1 MLRKAKGQA
10 AVSVIV
16 PKGGI
21 RGNDGAQAGGLM
33 GRESI
38 ASAVSCAIVRCRA
51 MLCLPS
57 RLTGGRLGG
66 LQNQRRLIATS
77 RSARGFSF
85 GINRN
90 HGLIAPVPHYGLM
103 PCGKPS
109 GLSLPLERSANPRG
123 VSHLLGGRWGISY
136 KLTNGILAM
145 MRTLSR
151 NVSTAF
157 PSTPE
162 PIFLPVQSCHKR
174 VEERPQV
181 NTFADVADSAEGLF
195 QRAQVAYRE
204 AAFLPSAAARAE
216 LRARVSDY
224 LAELIAFCR
233 EVESL
238 PAGQN
243 PMEARH
249 G

>member
-1 MLRKAKGQA
+1 MRSHKRDQA

-66 LQNQRRLIATS
+66 LLVSRRFIATS

-85 GINRN
+85 GVNRK

-109 GLSLPLERSANPRG
+109 GLSFPRERSANPRG
-123 VSHLLGGRWGISY
+123 VSHLLGGWWRTSYSLTRGIF
-136 KLTNGILAM
+136 AM

-157 PSTPE
+157 PSIPE
-162 PIFLPVQSCHKR
+162 PAFLPVQSCHKR
-174 VEERPQV
+174 AEEPTPLPMWPMAPRACYSALRPHTV
-181 NTFADVADSAEGLF
+181 RVPPCRPLLPVPSFAL
-195 QRAQVAYRE
+195 
-204 AAFLPSAAARAE
+204 
-216 LRARVSDY
+216 VSPT
-224 LAELIAFCR
+224 IW
-233 EVESL
+233 
-238 PAGQN
+238 PN
-243 PMEARH
+243 
-249 G
+249 